1 MTLPWSGQW
10 RRTMTATPA
19 EFVAALGTAF
29 PGAVVSGDGWVEVSQ
44 RDTRLRF
51 EWSPLPPLRIGAL
64 VLARIDVLVRIVAG
78 DADAAQAFLNT
89 VDRLT
94 QRGGG

>member
-1 MTLPWSGQW
+1 MTLPWSGLW

-29 PGAVVSGDGWVEVSQ
+29 PGAVVSGDGWVEVSHYG
-44 RDTRLRF
+44 TRLRF

-64 VLARIDVLVRIVAG
+64 VLGRIDVSVQIVAG
-78 DADAAQAFLNT
+78 ETEAAQTFLNT